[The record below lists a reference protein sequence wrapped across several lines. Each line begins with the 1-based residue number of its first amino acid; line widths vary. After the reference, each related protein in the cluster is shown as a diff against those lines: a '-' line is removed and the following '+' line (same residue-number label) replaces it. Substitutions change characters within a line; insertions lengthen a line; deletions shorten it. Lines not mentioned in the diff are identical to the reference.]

1 MQWVLVFVLGWLS
14 GVLVNAL
21 ADALPY
27 ARRPGRC
34 PVCGGPLLAAATLG
48 VGKFYGKCNH
58 PRGRRSLWLPFLGAL
73 GALGL
78 WFYPARLNFWVSWLI
93 LVYFALIIVIDLE
106 HHLIL
111 HVESAVGAL
120 LALGIGVWRHG
131 LVLTLAGGG
140 VGWVLMWLLYRLGEW
155 FALWV
160 ARWRGEVLDEVALG
174 FGDVNLSGVIGLML
188 GWPGVVAGLVLAI
201 LLGGIFSGGYV
212 LWMLVRRRYQAF
224 TAIPYGPFLALATLW
239 LLLWAR

>member
-1 MQWVLVFVLGWLS
+1 MQWVLVLVLGWLS

-21 ADALPY
+21 ADALPHV
-27 ARRPGRC
+27 RRPGYC
-34 PVCGGPLLAAATLG
+34 PVCGAPLSTPAALG

-58 PRGRRSLWLPFLGAL
+58 PRGRRSLWLPFLGAV
-73 GALGL
+73 GAVGL
-78 WFYPARLNFWVSWLI
+78 WFYPTRLGFWASWPI

-131 LVLTLAGGG
+131 LVLTLVGGG
-140 VGWVLMWLLYRLGEW
+140 VGWIVMWLLYRLGEW

-160 ARWRGEVLDEVALG
+160 ARRRGEVLEDGALG

-239 LLLWAR
+239 LLLWAG